1 MKPIM
6 KFKQSIVFGAI
17 SLACALGAPSASAA
31 NIDVA
36 STFPKDMLFL
46 GDALK
51 QFAKTVEEVTKGDIR
66 LQIHGAG
73 ELVPALEV
81 LSAVSSG
88 AVDAGYDWV
97 GYWGGSIPVTNLVGA
112 LPFGPTPEI
121 LAEWMW
127 EGGGMQIVQKAYDK
141 HNLKFLPCASVPP
154 EPAGWFRK
162 EIKEPKDLQGLRM
175 RIGGLAG
182 HALNKVGATTQMI
195 PGGEVFVSLE
205 RGRIDAAEF
214 SLPSIDE
221 SIQLQKAA
229 EYYYFPGWH
238 QPSSILS
245 VMMNKKTWDGLKAQQ
260 QSQVMVACR
269 STMLWTLT
277 NGVQSQMEAVQRL
290 EAQGTKV
297 RRLPDSVLDV
307 LRKATDEVVQA
318 ESAKDA
324 IFKEA
329 YDSLQAHV
337 QRSQRWQEL
346 QKMN

>member
-1 MKPIM
+1 MKRHAIL
-6 KFKQSIVFGAI
+6 SAI
-17 SLACALGAPSASAA
+17 SLACAVFTSSASAA
-31 NIDVA
+31 QLDVA

-51 QFAKTVEEVTKGDIR
+51 QFAHNVEDVTQGDVR
-66 LQIHGAG
+66 VQIHGAG

-81 LSAVSSG
+81 LNAVSSG
-88 AVDAGYDWV
+88 AVSAGYDWV
-97 GYWGGSIPVTNLVGA
+97 GYWGGSIPVTNLIGA

-121 LAEWMW
+121 LAEWIW

-141 HNLKFLPCASVPP
+141 HNLQFLPCATVPP

-162 EIKEPKDLQGLRM
+162 ELKDPKDLQGMRI

-214 SLPSIDE
+214 SLPSVDE
-221 SIQLQKAA
+221 SIQLHKAA

-245 VMMNKKTWDGLKAQQ
+245 VMVNKKTWNGLSKPQQAQI
-260 QSQVMVACR
+260 MAACR
-269 STMLWTLT
+269 STMLWSLT
-277 NGVQSQMEAVQRL
+277 NGVQSQMDAVQRL

-307 LRKATDEVVQA
+307 LRKATDEVVQG
-318 ESAKDA
+318 ESAKDP

-329 YDSLQAHV
+329 YDSLQAHMK
-337 QRSQRWQEL
+337 RSQRWQDL

>member
-1 MKPIM
+1 MKRHIL
-6 KFKQSIVFGAI
+6 SAAS
-17 SLACALGAPSASAA
+17 SLACAMVAPSVSAA
-31 NIDVA
+31 NLDVA

-51 QFAKTVEEVTKGDIR
+51 QFAKNVETVTKGDVR
-66 LQIHGAG
+66 VKIHGAG
-73 ELVPALEV
+73 ELVPAVEV

-88 AVDAGYDWV
+88 AVSAGYDWV
-97 GYWGGSIPVTNLVGA
+97 GYWGGSIPVTNLIGA
-112 LPFGPTPEI
+112 LPFGPTPEM
-121 LAEWMW
+121 LAEWIW

-141 HNLKFLPCASVPP
+141 HNLQFLPCATVPP

-162 EIKEPKDLQGLRM
+162 EIKDPKDLQGMRI

-182 HALNKVGATTQMI
+182 HALNKVGATTQMV

-214 SLPSIDE
+214 SLPSVDE

-229 EYYYFPGWH
+229 KYYYFPGWH

-245 VMMNKKTWDGLKAQQ
+245 VMINKDTWKGMSQPQQ
-260 QSQVMVACR
+260 AQVMAACR

-277 NGVQSQMEAVQRL
+277 NGVQTQMDAVKRL
-290 EAQGTKV
+290 EAQGTQV

-307 LRKATDEVVQA
+307 LRKATNEVVQE
-318 ESAKDA
+318 ESTKDP

-329 YDSLQAHV
+329 YESLQAHMK
-337 QRSQRWQEL
+337 RSQRWQEL
-346 QKMN
+346 QKMD

>member
-1 MKPIM
+1 
-6 KFKQSIVFGAI
+6 
-17 SLACALGAPSASAA
+17 
-31 NIDVA
+31 
-36 STFPKDMLFL
+36 
-46 GDALK
+46 
-51 QFAKTVEEVTKGDIR
+51 
-66 LQIHGAG
+66 
-73 ELVPALEV
+73 
-81 LSAVSSG
+81 
-88 AVDAGYDWV
+88 
-97 GYWGGSIPVTNLVGA
+97 
-112 LPFGPTPEI
+112 
-121 LAEWMW
+121 
-127 EGGGMQIVQKAYDK
+127 MQIVQKVYDK

-260 QSQVMVACR
+260 QSQVMAACR

>member
-1 MKPIM
+1 M
-6 KFKQSIVFGAI
+6 KFKHRIVFGAI
-17 SLACALGAPSASAA
+17 SLACALVAPSASAA
-31 NIDVA
+31 TIDVA

-51 QFAKTVEEVTKGDIR
+51 QFAKNVNEVTKGDIR

-88 AVDAGYDWV
+88 AVAAGYDWV

-112 LPFGPTPEI
+112 LPFGPSPEI
-121 LAEWMW
+121 LAEWIW

-141 HNLKFLPCASVPP
+141 HNLQFLPCASVPS

-221 SIQLQKAA
+221 TIQLQKAA

-245 VMMNKKTWDGLKAQQ
+245 VMMNKKTWNGLNKPQQ
-260 QSQVMVACR
+260 AQVMAACR
-269 STMLWTLT
+269 STMLWSLT
-277 NGVQSQMEAVQRL
+277 NGVQSQLNAVQRL

-297 RRLPDSVLDV
+297 RRLPDSVLNV

-337 QRSQRWQEL
+337 KRSQRWQEL

>member
-1 MKPIM
+1 MKRHI
-6 KFKQSIVFGAI
+6 ILTAI
-17 SLACALGAPSASAA
+17 SLACALVVPSANAA
-31 NIDVA
+31 KIDVA

-51 QFAKTVEEVTKGDIR
+51 QFAKNVEDVTKGDVR
-66 LQIHGAG
+66 VQIHGAG

-81 LSAVSSG
+81 LTAVSSG
-88 AVDAGYDWV
+88 AVSAGFDWV

-112 LPFGPTPEI
+112 LPFGPPPEV

-141 HNLKFLPCASVPP
+141 HNLQFLPCASVPP

-162 EIKEPKDLQGLRM
+162 EIKDPKDLQGLRM

-182 HALNKVGATTQMI
+182 HAMNKVGATTQMI

-221 SIQLQKAA
+221 TIQLQKAA

-245 VMMNKKTWDGLKAQQ
+245 VMMNKKTWNGLNKQQ
-260 QSQVMVACR
+260 QTQVMAACR

-277 NGVQSQMEAVQRL
+277 NGVQSQLAAVQRL

-297 RRLPDSVLDV
+297 RRLPDSVLTV

-329 YDSLQAHV
+329 YESLQAHMK
-337 QRSQRWQEL
+337 RTQRWQEL
-346 QKMN
+346 QKLN